1 MFIEGALV
9 KHYSSS
15 PHYLIIPVSFYS
27 SGGSYKTSNEIMRSA
42 FQEIERWCNIN
53 MCIRVS
59 LISREVCFEMD
70 NIRKACCIG
79 TGTMGSSITLALA
92 LGGMKVTI
100 YGRSEESVKRGLTSI
115 DVFCGNLEKAGF
127 MDSRKIRDVRERISS
142 CTSIKKALDGVSF
155 VSEAVSED
163 LELKQ
168 DLFASIESMVQ
179 DTSILSSTTSG
190 MDPARISLKMQRR
203 ERFLVAHFSNPAH
216 LMPFVELV
224 PCPLT
229 SKETMDLTG
238 QLLEGCGLRPVPLDR
253 YVPGFVFNR
262 LQFALLR
269 EAMDL
274 VEKGVVSAEDVD
286 AAVTHGLGRRLACTG
301 PLRSADMGGLDVFE
315 KIASYL
321 LKDLCNSSEVSK
333 ILEEPVKS
341 GNYGTK
347 TGSGIFEWT
356 EEEIEKI
363 RKDRESILIDFM

>member
-1 MFIEGALV
+1 
-9 KHYSSS
+9 
-15 PHYLIIPVSFYS
+15 
-27 SGGSYKTSNEIMRSA
+27 
-42 FQEIERWCNIN
+42 
-53 MCIRVS
+53 
-59 LISREVCFEMD
+59 MD
-70 NIRKACCIG
+70 NIQKACCIG

-92 LGGMKVTI
+92 LGGMKVTM

-115 DVFCGNLEKAGF
+115 DKSCGNLEKAGF
-127 MDSRKIRDVRERISS
+127 MNSGEIQVIRKRIGT
-142 CTSIKKALDGVSF
+142 CTSIEKALESVSF

-179 DTSILSSTTSG
+179 NTSILSSTTSG
-190 MDPARISLKMQRR
+190 MDPALISRKMKRR

-224 PCPLT
+224 PAPLT
-229 SKETMDLTG
+229 SQETMDLTRK
-238 QLLEGCGLRPVPLDR
+238 LLKGCGLRPVPLDR

-274 VEKGVVSAEDVD
+274 VEKGIVSAEDVD

-341 GNYGTK
+341 GNYGIK
-347 TGSGIFEWT
+347 TGNGIFEWT
-356 EEEIEKI
+356 QEEIENT
-363 RKDRESILIDFM
+363 RKERESILIDFM